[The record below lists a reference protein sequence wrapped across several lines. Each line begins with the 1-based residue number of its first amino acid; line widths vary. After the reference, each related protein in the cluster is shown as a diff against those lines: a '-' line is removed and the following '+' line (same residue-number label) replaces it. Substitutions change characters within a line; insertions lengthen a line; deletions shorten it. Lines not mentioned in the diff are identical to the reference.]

1 MKTTLKV
8 TNMHC
13 VNCAMKIESLEDE
26 LPGLKSVSAS
36 YVKGQ
41 VVVEYDESRLNLEQI
56 AAAVKAKGYTALLP
70 G

>member
-8 TNMHC
+8 TDMHC

-41 VVVEYDESRLNLEQI
+41 MVVEYDESRLSLEQI
-56 AAAVKAKGYTALLP
+56 AAAVKSKGYTALLP

>member
-1 MKTTLKV
+1 MKNTLKV
-8 TNMHC
+8 TDMHC